1 MSSPLPEVKCL
12 LLDSGEIVMGYYER
26 DSKAGTHTLYDCKQC
41 MIQIVEGN
49 MEVSLADFIPFA
61 KEYNFTFKDAKVSTT
76 FDAKPQLEQNY
87 KVATGNNV
95 MESRILSGGKVR
107 GQK

>member
-1 MSSPLPEVKCL
+1 
-12 LLDSGEIVMGYYER
+12 MGYYEH
-26 DSKAGTHTLYDCKQC
+26 DKKLNTHTLYDCKQC
-41 MIQIVEGN
+41 IIQVVDGK
-49 MEVSLADFIPFA
+49 MEVTLADFIPFA
-61 KEYNFTFKDAKVSTT
+61 KEYDFTFKDTKVVTI

-95 MESRILSGGKVR
+95 MESRVLSGGKVR